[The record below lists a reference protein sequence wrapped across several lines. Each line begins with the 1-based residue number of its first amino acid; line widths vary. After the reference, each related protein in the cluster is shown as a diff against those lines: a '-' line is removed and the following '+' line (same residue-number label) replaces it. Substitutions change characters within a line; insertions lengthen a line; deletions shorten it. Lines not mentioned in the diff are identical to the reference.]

1 MGIKKVFSGAIAG
14 TFADQWREIVTV
26 GTFDEQTAVM
36 PGVLKRRNIGNG
48 TNYSSSVGILTS
60 GSKIYVPENTAAFVF
75 NQSGIEAVITKPGGY
90 FYIDGQESVFDGN
103 GIVNPLVHQIKERFL
118 YGGETPDEMRVAFI
132 NLREIR
138 NLKFGTRGP
147 MMYNDMYYG
156 TDLEIQAYGTFSI
169 IITDPVKFVRNY
181 LPANTTTYSF
191 ASKEAREQIISE
203 LLQSFLVAVNSLSG
217 KYRISQIPSQANEL
231 AKAILND
238 PNNAGTWEE
247 RFGFRIGKI
256 GIQDIEF
263 APGSKE
269 LVDQYSANKMNLK
282 AYEEISQKASNIGA
296 QQKIASGIQ
305 KHGFGDGGAGTI
317 MGINVANSLNA
328 NAGTKGE
335 MSLDEQIETLKKLK
349 ELVDAGILTE
359 EEFSIKKK
367 EIMGL

>member
-1 MGIKKVFSGAIAG
+1 MGIIKAFSGAITG

-26 GTFDEQTAVM
+26 GSFSEQTAVL
-36 PGVLKRRNIGNG
+36 PGVLKRSNNGRG
-48 TNYSSSVGILTS
+48 TNFSNSVGILTS
-60 GSKIYVPENTAAFVF
+60 GSKIFVPENTAAFIF
-75 NQSGIEAVITKPGGY
+75 NQAGIEVVITKPGGY
-90 FYIDGQESVFDGN
+90 YYVDGQESVFDAN
-103 GIVNPLVHQIKERFL
+103 GIVNPLVNQIKERFL
-118 YGGETPDEMRVAFI
+118 YGGETPAEAKVAFI

-147 MMYNDMYYG
+147 MMYNDMFYG

-191 ASKEAREQIISE
+191 ATKEAREQIISE

-217 KYRISQIPSQANEL
+217 TYRISQLPSQANEL
-231 AKAILND
+231 AKAISND
-238 PNNAGTWEE
+238 TNNAGTWEE

-269 LVDQYSANKMNLK
+269 LVEQYSANKMNLK
-282 AYEEISQKASNIGA
+282 AYEEISQKASDIGA

-305 KHGFGDGGAGTI
+305 EHGFGDGGAGTI

-328 NAGTKGE
+328 NAGSRGT
-335 MSLDEQIETLKKLK
+335 MSLDEQIENLKKLK
-349 ELVDAGILTE
+349 ELVDAGILTQ
-359 EEFSIKKK
+359 EEFDLKKK